1 MLGRSWLLARSK
13 LSTAEHPGRLH
24 RRPPSNGPM
33 NLPVAF
39 GRPQVI
45 GRTFDSRK
53 DR

>member
-1 MLGRSWLLARSK
+1 MAAGKVEAQHGKR
-13 LSTAEHPGRLH
+13 PGRLH